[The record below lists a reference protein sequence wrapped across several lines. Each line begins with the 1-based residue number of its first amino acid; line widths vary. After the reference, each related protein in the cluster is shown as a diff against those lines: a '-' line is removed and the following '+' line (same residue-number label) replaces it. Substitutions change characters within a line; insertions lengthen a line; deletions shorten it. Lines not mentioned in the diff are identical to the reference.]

1 MARLGKPC
9 QHWEAD
15 SKIQLGAAKDG
26 GMVVCRAVV
35 LQGKIREARIVE
47 CREAKK
53 AEMGRIQVGRN
64 LSITCSHN

>member
-15 SKIQLGAAKDG
+15 GKIQLGEVKG
-26 GMVVCRAVV
+26 GGIVVCRAVV
-35 LQGKIREARIVE
+35 LQGKIRAARIVE
-47 CREAKK
+47 SREAKK

-64 LSITCSHN
+64 LSVTCSHS